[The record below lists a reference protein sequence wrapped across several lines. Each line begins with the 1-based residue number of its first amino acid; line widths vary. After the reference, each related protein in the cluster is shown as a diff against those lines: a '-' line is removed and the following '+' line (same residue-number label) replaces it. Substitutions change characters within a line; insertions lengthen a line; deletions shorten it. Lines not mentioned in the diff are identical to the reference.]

1 MEQARN
7 QYSQQRVL
15 IWAPFGRD
23 ALVLRG
29 VLDGAGLQCVICKDL
44 QDARA
49 RLRQSADALLLTE
62 EALATAGCVAMLAEE
77 IEAQPPWSA
86 LPLVLLATGDET
98 AQQRLGAALE
108 CLGFRRNV
116 VILARPSEPLFI
128 TSALE
133 SVLRA
138 RQHQYV
144 VRDLLDQLRGEN
156 ENLEQRVG
164 QRTAELEGTNVEL
177 EVQVA
182 ERLQAV
188 KALQRSHAALRRSNR
203 EMQDFIYAASHD
215 LQEPLRKVITFA
227 DMVLVD
233 YGQQLEEAA
242 HAYLQ
247 RMQAAAAR
255 MSGIVHDLLSFS
267 RVSTQ
272 GKPFREVD
280 LNDVLKEVLSDLKDD
295 IAKTGARIIV
305 EPLPSIEADGSQI
318 CQLFKNLI
326 GNALR
331 FHRPDATPAIRVS
344 STPVKG
350 PGLPGSEEPPTF
362 QFAVQDHGIGFDEK
376 YLDRI
381 FSPFQRLNG
390 RSAFDGNG
398 NGIGLAICQ
407 RIVERHAGTIT
418 ATSIPGE
425 GSTFYVT
432 LPAEQS
438 PDEAAQE
445 GRAEERMRGR

>member
-23 ALVLRG
+23 ASVLRG
-29 VLDGAGLQCVICKDL
+29 VLNGAGLQCVICGDL
-44 QDARA
+44 QDTRA
-49 RLRQSADALLLTE
+49 RLLQNADALLLTE

-177 EVQVA
+177 ELQVA

-188 KALQRSHAALRRSNR
+188 KALRRSHAALLRSNR
-203 EMQDFIYAASHD
+203 EMQDFVYAASHD

-227 DMVLVD
+227 DMVLLD
-233 YGQQLEEAA
+233 FGQQLDGTA
-242 HAYLQ
+242 HSYLQ

-272 GKPFREVD
+272 GKSFREVD
-280 LNDVLKEVLSDLKDD
+280 LNDVLKEVLLDLEVD
-295 IAKTGARIIV
+295 ISKTGARIIV
-305 EPLPSIEADGSQI
+305 EPLPSIEADRSQI

-331 FHRPDATPAIRVS
+331 FHRPDTPPAIGVS
-344 STPVKG
+344 GIPVKNHDF
-350 PGLPGSEEPPTF
+350 PGLEQRSAF
-362 QFAVQDHGIGFDEK
+362 QFAVQDNGIGFDEK
-376 YLDRI
+376 YLDRL

-398 NGIGLAICQ
+398 MGLAVCQ
-407 RIVERHAGTIT
+407 RIVERHGGTIS
-418 ATSIPGE
+418 AASIPGE
-425 GSTFYVT
+425 GSIFYVT
-432 LPAEQS
+432 LPTEHS
-438 PDEAAQE
+438 PTEAAQE
-445 GRAEERMRGR
+445 GRAVPVGKTGPK